1 VHLVVVRLE
10 GVGGSECS
18 PAPWPGAEEDTDL
31 LAEGVVCQVK
41 GVRVALSFQV
51 RLDGGGGGEA
61 REMAAN

>member
-1 VHLVVVRLE
+1 MHFVVVRLE
-10 GVGGSECS
+10 GFGSSECF
-18 PAPWPGAEEDTDL
+18 PASWPGAEEDSDL
-31 LAEGVVCQVK
+31 LAEGVVCQVE